1 MPELEADLEKFIE
14 EYVNSFI
21 KWDLITY
28 FYNNVG
34 VFDAAHALA
43 IHLGRKESDV
53 TKALSELA
61 EKKLIMK
68 VKRDGEDVY
77 HYSPSIEISEMVS
90 SFIEALEIR
99 EKRLLILT
107 KMLRIGARE

>member
-1 MPELEADLEKFIE
+1 MPELETDLENFIE

-21 KWDLITY
+21 KWDLIAY
-28 FYNNVG
+28 FHNNVG
-34 VFDAAHALA
+34 VFDTAHALA
-43 IHLGRKESDV
+43 IHLGRKENDI

-68 VKRDGEDVY
+68 VKREGEDVY
-77 HYSPSIEISEMVS
+77 HYSPSIEISKMVS
-90 SFIEALEIR
+90 RFIEALEIR

-107 KMLRIGARE
+107 KMLRVGVRE